1 MSETKLDRTF
11 WGTLYNEN
19 ILYGSQHSI
28 NGVNG
33 WGIIVGVTLG
43 VLLGVTVICIGEKNE
58 VIQDDNCEVPL
69 VSLPKD
75 TVEEVL
81 NGGVNCT
88 LYIIPVEVPFTK

>member
-19 ILYGSQHSI
+19 ILYGSQHSM

-33 WGIIVGVTLG
+33 WGIIVGVG
-43 VLLGVTVICIGEKNE
+43 VCVTEGVIVICIGEKNE
-58 VIQDDNCEVPL
+58 VIHDDNCEVPL
-69 VSLPKD
+69 VSLPKA
-75 TVEEVL
+75 TVDDVL

-88 LYIIPVEVPFTK
+88 L